1 MPRTATAPRP
11 EPIDPDPIKAGRP
24 EDRPEL
30 FDSLPVAALLID
42 SDGRVARANPRA
54 EQLLNLSERAA
65 VGRRIA
71 DLLRSPLTEAVAR
84 GEDVAIYGAE
94 IATDAG
100 PVRLDI
106 AAASVADRPGC
117 RAVTLH
123 PAGPRHFAP
132 RAETGRVAVGAAAM
146 LAHEIKNPLSGIR
159 GAAQLLGPGELPT
172 LIVAEVDRIAALID
186 RMQLFTDTR
195 PLPLA
200 PGNVYPV
207 LAHARRVA
215 EAGFAR
221 GVTIEERYDPSIPPA
236 LINDNALVQIMLNLL
251 KNATEAVA
259 NTPEPRIVI
268 TTAYRHGATRR
279 IGQDLLVPTLPMEIR
294 VADNGPGPPPDIAEQ
309 LFEPF
314 VSGRP
319 DGTGLG
325 LALVDKLARDMG
337 GLVRFARE
345 RGETAFR
352 ILLAR
357 APA

>member
-11 EPIDPDPIKAGRP
+11 EPIDSDLIGTARPD
-24 EDRPEL
+24 L
-30 FDSLPVAALLID
+30 FGSLPVALLLLNP
-42 SDGRVARANPRA
+42 DGRVARANPRA
-54 EQLLNLSERAA
+54 EQLLNVSERVAI
-65 VGRRIA
+65 GRRFA

-84 GEDVAIYGAE
+84 GDDVAIYDAE
-94 IATDAG
+94 VATDAG
-100 PVRLDI
+100 PMRLDL
-106 AAASVADRPGC
+106 AASEVADRPGW

-123 PAGPRHFAP
+123 PAGPRHLPA
-132 RAETGRVAVGAAAM
+132 RAEAGRVAVGAAAM

-172 LIVAEVDRIAALID
+172 LIVTEVDRIAALID

-200 PGNVYPV
+200 AGNIYPV

-215 EAGFAR
+215 VAGFAR
-221 GVTIEERYDPSIPPA
+221 GVAIEEQYDPSLPPA
-236 LINDNALVQIMLNLL
+236 LINDDALIQILLNLL
-251 KNATEAVA
+251 KNAAEALA
-259 NTPEPRIVI
+259 NTPEPHIVI
-268 TTAYRHGATRR
+268 TTAYRQGATRR
-279 IGQDLLVPTLPMEIR
+279 IGQDLLVPIEIC
-294 VADNGPGPPPDIAEQ
+294 VTDNGPGPPPDIADQ

-319 DGTGLG
+319 GGTGLG
-325 LALVDKLARDMG
+325 LALVDKLVRDMG

-345 RGETAFR
+345 DGGTAFR